1 MPKQKTVVKLLYAT
15 VIAVDI
21 CIDFGIL
28 VLLSTVYILSIYL
41 TPTTEHEACTTS
53 TC

>member
-28 VLLSTVYILSIYL
+28 VLLST
-41 TPTTEHEACTTS
+41 PTTEHEACTTS